1 VAHLLRLGRSDA
13 TPGRPA
19 TAEALI
25 PPSAR
30 SATGSSCGTT
40 NCFGPGWPEA
50 RDPARWVNCGHAAQQ
65 DNRLGGGTRGRVPC
79 PPTGDRAGQTERGW
93 GQHCG
98 CGPGS
103 AAVRKCGRGGPL
115 YREMPEKQRWALTAA
130 QASRSTSTW
139 QQLRHEV
146 LELLR
151 AGRSARCRPYN
162 WLPGDGLGERWVM
175 VDPAPLYPVL
185 RRSDRRRAPASGR
198 GAPGGL
204 GGVRL
209 ATAGV
214 G

>member
-1 VAHLLRLGRSDA
+1 LVVELVAA
-13 TPGRPA
+13 
-19 TAEALI
+19 
-25 PPSAR
+25 
-30 SATGSSCGTT
+30 
-40 NCFGPGWPEA
+40 F
-50 RDPARWVNCGHAAQQ
+50 PARPLVIALDRPSVAGASTVGA
-65 DNRLGGGTRGRVPC
+65 DLGVRLSASVVA
-79 PPTGDRAGQTERGW
+79 GD
-93 GQHCG
+93 HF
-98 CGPGS
+98 
-103 AAVRKCGRGGPL
+103 

>member
-1 VAHLLRLGRSDA
+1 MATTTEPHTLTPPGTNRCLENVRRELFHAVAHLLRLGRSDA

-103 AAVRKCGRGGPL
+103 AAVRKCGRGDHF
-115 YREMPEKQRWALTAA
+115 T
-130 QASRSTSTW
+130 
-139 QQLRHEV
+139 
-146 LELLR
+146 
-151 AGRSARCRPYN
+151 ARCPRSSAGLS
-162 WLPGDGLGERWVM
+162 LPPRRRG
-175 VDPAPLYPVL
+175 VL
-185 RRSDRRRAPASGR
+185 RLGSNCGTRSLNCCAPAAR
-198 GAPGGL
+198 HGAAHTIGYPGMDWAN
-204 GGVRL
+204 GG
-209 ATAGV
+209 
-214 G
+214 